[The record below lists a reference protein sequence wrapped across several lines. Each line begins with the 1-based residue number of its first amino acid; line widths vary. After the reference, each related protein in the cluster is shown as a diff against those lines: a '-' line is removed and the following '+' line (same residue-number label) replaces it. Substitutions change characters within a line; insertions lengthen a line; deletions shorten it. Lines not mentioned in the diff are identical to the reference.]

1 MALKIQ
7 SISTVQTFQLICGS
21 SYFLLYKLL
30 NMGERIDPP
39 CLVNEGH
46 QVTVSEARYR
56 IKVLG
61 FALREAFY
69 AACVFFPRGSRILLP
84 FSHKEL

>member
-1 MALKIQ
+1 MAKD
-7 SISTVQTFQLICGS
+7 SVYQLFKVFSLSVDHLI
-21 SYFLLYKLL
+21 FLLYKLL

-61 FALREAFY
+61 FALQRAFY

-84 FSHKEL
+84 FES